1 MREDIFWKKR
11 AEEKKRRKICGKRN
25 IFLRLLTLN
34 YPWPPHSVCH
44 RFFWWEF
51 YEKNFLN
58 SLTFLFKSSNVLLW
72 FVESKSFKH
81 NSQGHLRLVDCSINH
96 VWGVILISLSNKST
110 SGFLHFMNNIS
121 HHCFHSTTVVGILK
135 S

>member
-11 AEEKKRRKICGKRN
+11 VEEEKRRKVCGKKN
-25 IFLRLLTLN
+25 IFLRLTLN

-58 SLTFLFKSSNVLLW
+58 SLTFLLKSSNVLLW

-110 SGFLHFMNNIS
+110 SGFLPFMNNIS